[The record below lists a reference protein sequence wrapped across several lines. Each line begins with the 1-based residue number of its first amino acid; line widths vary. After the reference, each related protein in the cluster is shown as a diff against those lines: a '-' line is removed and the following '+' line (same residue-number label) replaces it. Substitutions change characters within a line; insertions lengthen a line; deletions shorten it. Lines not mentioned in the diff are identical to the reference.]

1 MTWQAILVD
10 DERLARAE
18 LRTLLGAHDGVE
30 IVGEASTVAAAAEQ
44 VRLTGATLVF
54 LDIMLKGESGFDLL
68 PRLPEDIAVVFV
80 TAYDRFAVQ
89 AFEVHALD
97 YLLKPVSPARLAAA
111 LERLG
116 RRPGPSGTAAPAAR
130 GGEEPESDFEPLA
143 WTGRLFLRLDDHLG
157 FLAVAQIRA
166 VLADGDQA
174 IVLTVDGRRRRVRK
188 PLREWVARLP
198 GQHFLQIHRGVLVN
212 LHEIQRV
219 EEWSH
224 GSFHVYLRQE
234 STPLV
239 MSRRFAT
246 RLRARLG

>member
-68 PRLPEDIAVVFV
+68 PRLPEDLAVVFV

-111 LERLG
+111 LEHLG
-116 RRPGPSGTAAPAAR
+116 RRR
-130 GGEEPESDFEPLA
+130 GASET
-143 WTGRLFLRLDDHLG
+143 W
-157 FLAVAQIRA
+157 
-166 VLADGDQA
+166 
-174 IVLTVDGRRRRVRK
+174 RRR
-188 PLREWVARLP
+188 ALP
-198 GQHFLQIHRGVLVN
+198 
-212 LHEIQRV
+212 
-219 EEWSH
+219 SH
-224 GSFHVYLRQE
+224 SPGRDGCSCGWTITWGSWRWRR
-234 STPLV
+234 SAPC
-239 MSRRFAT
+239 SRTGIRPSS
-246 RLRARLG
+246 